1 MDTRVLLGLL
11 FSGPSSAKTYHH
23 VTQQLSW
30 KSAKSY
36 CRTHYT
42 DLAKIENQAENQQV
56 SSNVTTFAWIG
67 LSRDP
72 WTWSDGS
79 IGSFRHWLVNEPD
92 NKESVQ
98 FCSVFLNGAMAD
110 THCTHK
116 KQLICMGRKRIRIRI
131 KIHSNFDLTNQE
143 MKDNILLQM
152 AASLASTGNKGFNL
166 SWSVPPTKL
175 EPEDLNHD
183 NK

>member
-1 MDTRVLLGLL
+1 
-11 FSGPSSAKTYHH
+11 
-23 VTQQLSW
+23 QLSW

-98 FCSVFLNGAMAD
+98 FCSVFLNG
-110 THCTHK
+110 
-116 KQLICMGRKRIRIRI
+116 RKRIRIRI